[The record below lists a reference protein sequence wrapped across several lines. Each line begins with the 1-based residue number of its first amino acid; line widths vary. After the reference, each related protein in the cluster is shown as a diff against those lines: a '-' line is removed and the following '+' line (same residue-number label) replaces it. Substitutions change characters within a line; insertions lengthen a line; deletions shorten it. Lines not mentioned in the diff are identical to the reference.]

1 MSKVLLGDVACE
13 HKETCK
19 DSKDGYPIVGL
30 EHLIPEEITL
40 TAWEEDKENTF
51 TKMFRKGNVLFGRR
65 RAYLKKAAVAPFDGI
80 CSGDIT
86 VIEAIPGKILP
97 ELLPFIIQNDA
108 LFDFAVGKSAGS
120 LSPRVKWEHLKNY
133 EFELPSMDKQREL
146 AKLLWAMDDTRK
158 AYQKLM
164 QKTDDLVKS
173 QFIEMFYGKGY
184 PVKKIGDVIEK
195 TISRVAKVF
204 EKTDEI
210 QYLDISSI
218 DNSSK
223 TVTGLTPYVLKDAPS
238 RAQYVLKQG
247 DIMYSTVRPNLQ
259 NIAINPYSDD
269 NVVGSTGFCV
279 LRCTGVTT
287 GYMWGVINSVPFTEA
302 MTNQASGANYPAVTD
317 KVVHAYEIPV
327 PPVEEQTAYEQLVKQ
342 SDKSKF
348 AVQLCSNQNISIK
361 KSLELGDHMN
371 INNINVNKYPI
382 SQMFDPDSKTVFEV
396 PKYQRE
402 YVWGTR
408 EWSALYDDLFEND
421 EGYFL
426 GSIIC
431 INSTTNSLS
440 PKFEVV
446 DGQQR
451 LTTTSLFL
459 AALYDILNSHKN
471 ELDEDQQSDLLQLRR
486 KLVLKKTTQ
495 DLRVVPQL
503 QGSNLDDYMG
513 LMAKI
518 GLIPQRAMPNFAGLR
533 RIVKGFNYFR
543 KRIEND
549 AEESG
554 DVIHMLFQILDKV
567 NAAILVMIEVSNH
580 ADAYTLFES
589 LNNRGTPLTSVDLIK
604 NLLLARLDVT
614 ESDNLDY
621 YFARWREV
629 LSNLGDDYSVQ
640 ERFFRQ
646 NYNAFRGALNA
657 PFRKDDRLYPLGV
670 IATRSTLLDIYE
682 KLVTRDPKGFLDDLT
697 ENSTYYSAIILNKTD
712 SLSSELRECFLDL
725 QRVQG
730 APSYLFLL
738 YLFKNKTALS
748 ISDDDI
754 AKITRL
760 LINFFIRRNV
770 TDTPPTRDLTRL
782 FMAFIEE
789 TEQSNYTGNDVY
801 NHLRTKLISVSAS
814 DEFFAEKLHGPV
826 YDENSGAC
834 RFILCMMAKRGMTQ
848 ETYVDLWR
856 QYDSKQYVWSI
867 EHIFPQGGNIPQ
879 SWVDMIAG
887 GDRAKAQEYQTLY
900 VHTFGNLTITGYNS
914 TLSNKS
920 FEDKRDRKDNSGKY
934 IGYRNGL
941 NLNADICDKDEW
953 TVDIIKARTDS
964 MVKEI
969 LEMFQL

>member
-1 MSKVLLGDVACE
+1 MEQFGDPNKADNAVPFEFAFIIRDDLRKPINDATRSDMHE
-13 HKETCK
+13 NAI
-19 DSKDGYPIVGL
+19 YPYYGANGQVDTINEYLMDCTAICLAEDCGSYGPGEASSYIVSGKSWVNN
-30 EHLIPEEITL
+30 HAHVLIPRECCDIEF
-40 TAWEEDKENTF
+40 ANTF
-51 TKMFRKGNVLFGRR
+51 FKLLDMREYVSGITRLKLTQGKMK
-65 RAYLKKAAVAPFDGI
+65 
-80 CSGDIT
+80 T
-86 VIEAIPGKILP
+86 IPVILP
-97 ELLPFIIQNDA
+97 SLVAQQQ
-108 LFDFAVGKSAGS
+108 FAA
-120 LSPRVKWEHLKNY
+120 
-133 EFELPSMDKQREL
+133 F
-146 AKLLWAMDDTRK
+146 
-158 AYQKLM
+158 
-164 QKTDDLVKS
+164 
-173 QFIEMFYGKGY
+173 
-184 PVKKIGDVIEK
+184 
-195 TISRVAKVF
+195 
-204 EKTDEI
+204 
-210 QYLDISSI
+210 
-218 DNSSK
+218 
-223 TVTGLTPYVLKDAPS
+223 
-238 RAQYVLKQG
+238 
-247 DIMYSTVRPNLQ
+247 VR
-259 NIAINPYSDD
+259 
-269 NVVGSTGFCV
+269 
-279 LRCTGVTT
+279 
-287 GYMWGVINSVPFTEA
+287 
-302 MTNQASGANYPAVTD
+302 
-317 KVVHAYEIPV
+317 
-327 PPVEEQTAYEQLVKQ
+327 Q

-361 KSLELGDHMN
+361 KSLELGDHIN

-486 KLVLKKTTQ
+486 KLFLKKTTQ
-495 DLRVVPQL
+495 DLRVVPQV

-782 FMAFIEE
+782 FMSFIEE

-834 RFILCMMAKRGMTQ
+834 RFILCMMAKRGMNQ

-914 TLSNKS
+914 TLSNKR

>member
-1 MSKVLLGDVACE
+1 
-13 HKETCK
+13 
-19 DSKDGYPIVGL
+19 
-30 EHLIPEEITL
+30 
-40 TAWEEDKENTF
+40 
-51 TKMFRKGNVLFGRR
+51 
-65 RAYLKKAAVAPFDGI
+65 
-80 CSGDIT
+80 
-86 VIEAIPGKILP
+86 
-97 ELLPFIIQNDA
+97 
-108 LFDFAVGKSAGS
+108 
-120 LSPRVKWEHLKNY
+120 
-133 EFELPSMDKQREL
+133 
-146 AKLLWAMDDTRK
+146 
-158 AYQKLM
+158 
-164 QKTDDLVKS
+164 
-173 QFIEMFYGKGY
+173 
-184 PVKKIGDVIEK
+184 
-195 TISRVAKVF
+195 
-204 EKTDEI
+204 
-210 QYLDISSI
+210 
-218 DNSSK
+218 
-223 TVTGLTPYVLKDAPS
+223 
-238 RAQYVLKQG
+238 
-247 DIMYSTVRPNLQ
+247 
-259 NIAINPYSDD
+259 
-269 NVVGSTGFCV
+269 
-279 LRCTGVTT
+279 
-287 GYMWGVINSVPFTEA
+287 
-302 MTNQASGANYPAVTD
+302 
-317 KVVHAYEIPV
+317 
-327 PPVEEQTAYEQLVKQ
+327 
-342 SDKSKF
+342 
-348 AVQLCSNQNISIK
+348 
-361 KSLELGDHMN
+361 MN

-495 DLRVVPQL
+495 DLRVVPQV

-543 KRIEND
+543 KRIETD

-554 DVIHMLFQILDKV
+554 DVIHTLFQILDKV

-621 YFARWREV
+621 YFSRWREV

-646 NYNAFRGALNA
+646 NYNAFRGALNE

-682 KLVTRDPKGFLDDLT
+682 KLVTRDPKGFLDELT

-738 YLFKNKTALS
+738 YLFKNKAALS
-748 ISDDDI
+748 IADDDMP
-754 AKITRL
+754 RL
-760 LINFFIRRNV
+760 
-770 TDTPPTRDLTRL
+770 
-782 FMAFIEE
+782 
-789 TEQSNYTGNDVY
+789 
-801 NHLRTKLISVSAS
+801 H
-814 DEFFAEKLHGPV
+814 
-826 YDENSGAC
+826 AC
-834 RFILCMMAKRGMTQ
+834 
-848 ETYVDLWR
+848 
-856 QYDSKQYVWSI
+856 
-867 EHIFPQGGNIPQ
+867 
-879 SWVDMIAG
+879 
-887 GDRAKAQEYQTLY
+887 
-900 VHTFGNLTITGYNS
+900 
-914 TLSNKS
+914 
-920 FEDKRDRKDNSGKY
+920 
-934 IGYRNGL
+934 
-941 NLNADICDKDEW
+941 
-953 TVDIIKARTDS
+953 
-964 MVKEI
+964 
-969 LEMFQL
+969 